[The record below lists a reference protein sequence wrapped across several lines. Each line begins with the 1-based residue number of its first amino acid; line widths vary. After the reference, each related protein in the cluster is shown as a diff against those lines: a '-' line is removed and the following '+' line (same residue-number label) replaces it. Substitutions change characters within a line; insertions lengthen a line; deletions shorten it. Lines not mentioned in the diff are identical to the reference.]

1 MQFLSKYSVMELFRE
16 NAFNIKFYRYHDTFM
31 ILYTRLILL
40 AHTISFISYKHV
52 LIAISLYACTMLI
65 QTEENYN
72 NNYKHSLRYSLVI
85 VDRISIF
92 RKLLYF
98 PDTKSIFSKFR
109 ENWLP
114 GFETKTFPFSRG
126 SSMNK

>member
-52 LIAISLYACTMLI
+52 LIAISLYTCTMLI

-98 PDTKSIFSKFR
+98 PDTKV
-109 ENWLP
+109 
-114 GFETKTFPFSRG
+114 
-126 SSMNK
+126 

>member
-72 NNYKHSLRYSLVI
+72 NNYKHSLHYSLVI

-98 PDTKSIFSKFR
+98 PDAIPKFDIFKISRVARFR
-109 ENWLP
+109 NENVSV
-114 GFETKTFPFSRG
+114 FSRQLDE
-126 SSMNK
+126 

>member
-16 NAFNIKFYRYHDTFM
+16 NAFNIKFYRYHDAFM

-52 LIAISLYACTMLI
+52 LIAISLYTCTMLI

-98 PDTKSIFSKFR
+98 PDAIPKFDIFKISRVARFR
-109 ENWLP
+109 NENVSV
-114 GFETKTFPFSRG
+114 FSRQLDE
-126 SSMNK
+126 

>member
-16 NAFNIKFYRYHDTFM
+16 NAFNIKFYRYHDMFM

-98 PDTKSIFSKFR
+98 PEFESSIFSKFR
-109 ENWLP
+109 ELP

>member
-98 PDTKSIFSKFR
+98 PDTKVRYFQ
-109 ENWLP
+109 N
-114 GFETKTFPFSRG
+114 FERNF
-126 SSMNK
+126 

>member
-92 RKLLYF
+92 RKFVF
-98 PDTKSIFSKFR
+98 PRVRKFDIFKISRVARFR
-109 ENWLP
+109 NENVSV
-114 GFETKTFPFSRG
+114 FSRQLDE
-126 SSMNK
+126 

>member
-98 PDTKSIFSKFR
+98 PDTKIRYFQNFERTGCQVSKRKRFR
-109 ENWLP
+109 FLAAA
-114 GFETKTFPFSRG
+114 R
-126 SSMNK
+126 